1 MRASDAQAFV
11 NIEFRLEPIEREQIV
26 HNAEPLLELTE
37 ARRFH
42 ICQKLRLTN
51 EENVQQLFSCK
62 FHI

>member
-1 MRASDAQAFV
+1 M

-42 ICQKLRLTN
+42 IFQKLRLTN